1 MQGFD
6 GAVVMVS
13 HDRYLLDETVNMIA
27 ELDRGRIT
35 LWPGT
40 YSEYAVA
47 REIALARQ
55 QELYV
60 TQQKEIARLEEAI
73 RRFRHWAH
81 IEVNERHIKQA
92 RVKQRQIDRMEKVE
106 RPVLER
112 RKVGL
117 TLRSEQ
123 RGGQRV
129 VELRGVVVGFDD
141 TPVLD
146 GVDLTVVRG
155 ERVGVIGANG
165 SGKSALARTLVGELP
180 LLGGERWIGPS
191 IQVGH
196 LAQEPSIARDRARRR
211 STQCGACARI
221 EEGAAVQLLMRFL
234 FNYEQVRQPL
244 SQLSGGERTR
254 LELLLLMRGGA
265 NLLVLDEP
273 TNHLDIDSSRCS
285 RMRSSA
291 TTARSCSCPTT
302 ATSSTGSPTAS
313 SRCATAASTSPRAAT
328 ATGTGRP
335 RGARRGCVCRA
346 PASPEAG
353 ARRESNAW
361 SLDVATFA
369 AVRNGEVPKSLGS

>member
-27 ELDRGRIT
+27 ELDRGTIT

-92 RVKQRQIDRMEKVE
+92 RVKQRQIDRMEKID

-129 VELRGVVVGFDD
+129 VELRKALVGFDD

-146 GVDLTVVRG
+146 DVDLTVVRG
-155 ERVGVIGANG
+155 RAG
-165 SGKSALARTLVGELP
+165 R
-180 LLGGERWIGPS
+180 
-191 IQVGH
+191 
-196 LAQEPSIARDRARRR
+196 RDRRQRQRQERAGADAGRRPAAARRR
-211 STQCGACARI
+211 ALDRPVDPGRPPRPGASIAVTGATPLDAVRRLRPI

-234 FNYEQVRQPL
+234 FSYEQVRQPL

-273 TNHLDIDSSRCS
+273 TNHLDIG
-285 RMRSSA
+285 SA
-291 TTARSCSCPTT
+291 EVLEDAIERFD
-302 ATSSTGSPTAS
+302 
-313 SRCATAASTSPRAAT
+313 
-328 ATGTGRP
+328 GTVVFVSHDRYFLNRIADRIVEVRDGGIHVSEGGYSDWQRRP
-335 RGARRGCVCRA
+335 
-346 PASPEAG
+346 SEA
-353 ARRESNAW
+353 
-361 SLDVATFA
+361 
-369 AVRNGEVPKSLGS
+369 